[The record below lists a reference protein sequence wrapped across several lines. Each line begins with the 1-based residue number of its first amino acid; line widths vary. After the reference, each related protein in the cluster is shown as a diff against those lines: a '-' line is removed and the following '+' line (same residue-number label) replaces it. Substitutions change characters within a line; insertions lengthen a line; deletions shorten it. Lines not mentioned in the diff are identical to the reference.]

1 MKTAPLPR
9 WAEIGL
15 IPVLNI
21 ALALG
26 VSGLVIA
33 VIGENPLAALTVM
46 LKGPPWFTLVTPS
59 TSAV

>member
-1 MKTAPLPR
+1 MSIRPLPR

-26 VSGLVIA
+26 VSGVVVA
-33 VIGENPLAALTVM
+33 M
-46 LKGPPWFTLVTPS
+46 LG
-59 TSAV
+59 